1 MLGASQMT
9 QGKASSTP
17 GLKGAMKKAGIT
29 QGELAERM
37 GVHII
42 TVSRWVRGEI
52 EPPISTLKEI
62 AALLDC
68 TVQELLGLDTFAM
81 GGCRIISVQEKDGK
95 KIITLEVG

>member
-1 MLGASQMT
+1 MT
-9 QGKASSTP
+9 QEKTSSTP

-29 QGELAERM
+29 QGELA
-37 GVHII
+37 
-42 TVSRWVRGEI
+42 
-52 EPPISTLKEI
+52 ISTLKEI